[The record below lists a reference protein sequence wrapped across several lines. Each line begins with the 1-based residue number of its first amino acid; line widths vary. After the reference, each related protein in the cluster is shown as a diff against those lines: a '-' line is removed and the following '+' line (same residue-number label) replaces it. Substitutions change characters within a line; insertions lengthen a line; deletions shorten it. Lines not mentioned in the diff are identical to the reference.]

1 MSFSFIDAQ
10 TGGHTDRWTRRQVD
24 TQTGTFVPEIAHFF
38 VHIVMVFSRHGD
50 SGLWVCLCVKWRA
63 SDFVFVQSP
72 MNKQANCPNTEPQVI
87 GHELH
92 FALENT
98 TCVCVR
104 VCVLADYYTEII
116 YINNYK
122 ELNFH
127 GKKDKHLKIPE
138 SGAANRLKGKVTDE
152 QIIIKMFLSSSG
164 NKGKEAVT
172 DTDLFS
178 IILMYVIMSD
188 YNMSVSG

>member
-1 MSFSFIDAQ
+1 
-10 TGGHTDRWTRRQVD
+10 
-24 TQTGTFVPEIAHFF
+24 
-38 VHIVMVFSRHGD
+38 MVFSRHGN
-50 SGLWVCLCVKWRA
+50 SGLWVCLCVKWLA

-72 MNKQANCPNTEPQVI
+72 MNKQANCPNTAS
-87 GHELH
+87 GHWPRA
-92 FALENT
+92 ALCT
-98 TCVCVR
+98 GKHPLC
-104 VCVLADYYTEII
+104 VCVLADYYIEII

-127 GKKDKHLKIPE
+127 GKKDKHPKIPE
-138 SGAANRLKGKVTDE
+138 SGAANRLKGKVTDK